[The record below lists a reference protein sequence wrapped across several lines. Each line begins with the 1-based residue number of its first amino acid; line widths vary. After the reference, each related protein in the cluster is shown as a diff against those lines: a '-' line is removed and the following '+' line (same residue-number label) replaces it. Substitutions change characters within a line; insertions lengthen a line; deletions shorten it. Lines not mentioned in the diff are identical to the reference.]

1 MHKILHIVG
10 NRPHFIKLAPVSRV
24 IKKHEGLEEVIV
36 HTGQHYDQMMS
47 GHFIDE
53 LEIPKPHY
61 NLEVGSEKPL
71 IQFAKILSGI
81 QEILTKEKPDVV
93 LVYGDT
99 NSTAAGAI
107 AAAKSNILLGHVES
121 GLREHNKSVPEEI
134 NKLLT
139 DSVTDLFFV
148 PTQTGIDNLKKE
160 GKTKQVYL
168 TGDVGLDLISQS
180 EKKIIAAEEILNQ
193 YNLTKNEYIF
203 MTCHRAA
210 NTESIEKM
218 TEIFSAANDL
228 GKKIFFP
235 AHPRTTKMIKQ
246 FSLNGL
252 LDGDH
257 WIITGPIG
265 FFKTQAL
272 IKNAAY
278 CLTDSGGVIK
288 ESYFHKTPAIIIDK
302 QTEWL
307 ETLNEGWNH
316 IAGPYKT
323 KILKIADELIIPNDH
338 FNSLGDGTAAKQ
350 IIEIIVS
357 FLNQKIA

>member
-1 MHKILHIVG
+1 MTKILHIVG
-10 NRPHFIKLAPVSRV
+10 NRPHFIKLAPVSRA
-24 IKKHEGLEEVIV
+24 IKSKEGLEEVIV

-53 LEIPKPHY
+53 LELPKPHY

-71 IQFAKILSGI
+71 IQMAKILSGL
-81 QEILTKEKPDVV
+81 QEILSEENPDLI

-107 AAAKSNILLGHVES
+107 AAAKSNIPLGHVES

-139 DSVTDLFFV
+139 DAVTDLYFV
-148 PTQTGIDNLKKE
+148 PTQTGVDNLGRE
-160 GKTKQVYL
+160 GKVDHVYL
-168 TGDVGLDLISQS
+168 TGDVGLDLVFQSS
-180 EKKIIAAEEILNQ
+180 EKIKTAEGILEQ
-193 YNLTKNEYIF
+193 YGLEKNEYVF

-210 NTESIEKM
+210 NTASTQSM
-218 TEIFSAANDL
+218 TEIFSAANQL

-235 AHPRTTKMIKQ
+235 AHPRTTKTIKEY
-246 FSLNGL
+246 SLNGML
-252 LDGDH
+252 EGKH
-257 WIITGPIG
+257 WVITGPIG
-265 FFKTQAL
+265 FFETQAL

-307 ETLNEGWNH
+307 ETIDEGWNH
-316 IAGPYKT
+316 IAGPSQA
-323 KILKIADELIIPNDH
+323 KIIEIAKNLQLPTEHN
-338 FNSLGDGTAAKQ
+338 NSLGDGTASKQ
-350 IIEIIVS
+350 IVEIILS
-357 FLNQKIA
+357 FLNQKNA

>member
-1 MHKILHIVG
+1 MFKILHIVG
-10 NRPHFIKLAPVSRV
+10 NRPHFIKLAPVSRAISDV
-24 IKKHEGLEEVIV
+24 DTLDEVIV

-47 GHFIDE
+47 GHFIQE
-53 LEIPKPHY
+53 LALPKPHY

-71 IQFAKILSGI
+71 VQFAKILTGLEEVFS
-81 QEILTKEKPDVV
+81 KEKPDFV

-107 AAAKSNILLGHVES
+107 AAAKSNIPLGHVES

-148 PTQTGIDNLKKE
+148 PTQTGMDNLKKE
-160 GKTKQVYL
+160 GKMDQVYL
-168 TGDVGLDLISQS
+168 TGDVGLDLVFQS
-180 EKKIIAAEEILNQ
+180 AEKIKNAEAILDQ
-193 YNLTKNEYIF
+193 YGLDKGEYVF

-210 NTESIEKM
+210 NPEHSDSLK
-218 TEIFSAANDL
+218 EIFAAANEL
-228 GKKIFFP
+228 GKKVFFP
-235 AHPRTTKMIKQ
+235 AHPRTTKVIQ
-246 FSLNGL
+246 EYSLRGML
-252 LDGDH
+252 EGDH

-265 FFKTQAL
+265 FFETQAL

-288 ESYFHKTPAIIIDK
+288 ESYFHQTPAIIIDK

-307 ETLNEGWNH
+307 ETLDEGWSH
-316 IAGPYKT
+316 LAGPSKS
-323 KILKIADELIIPNDH
+323 KILELAKGLNTPMTH
-338 FNSLGDGTAAKQ
+338 SNSLGNGTAAKQ
-350 IIEIIVS
+350 IVEIIVT
-357 FLNQKIA
+357 FLNQKMA

>member
-1 MHKILHIVG
+1 MYKILHIVG
-10 NRPHFIKLAPVSRV
+10 NRPHFIKLAPVSRA
-24 IKKHEGLEEVIV
+24 IKENDNLEEIIV

-53 LEIPKPHY
+53 LALPKPNY

-71 IQFAKILSGI
+71 IQFAKILSSL
-81 QEILTKEKPDVV
+81 QEVIIKEKPDLI

-107 AAAKSNILLGHVES
+107 AAAKSNIPLGHVES

-139 DSVTDLFFV
+139 DAVTDLYFV
-148 PTQTGIDNLKKE
+148 PTQTGMDNLKAE

-168 TGDVGLDLISQS
+168 TGDVGLDLVFQS
-180 EKKIIAAEEILNQ
+180 AEKILKAEEILHQ
-193 YNLTKNEYIF
+193 YGLKKDNYIF

-210 NTESIEKM
+210 NTSSIKSM
-218 TEIFSAANDL
+218 TEIFTAATQI
-228 GKKIFFP
+228 KKTIFFP
-235 AHPRTTKMIKQ
+235 AHPRTANIIKEYK
-246 FSLNGL
+246 LNHL
-252 LDGDH
+252 LQGDN
-257 WIITGPIG
+257 WIVTGPIG
-265 FFKTQAL
+265 FFETQAL
-272 IKNAAY
+272 IKNAEF

-307 ETLNEGWNH
+307 ETINEGWNH
-316 IAGPYKT
+316 IAGPYKE
-323 KILKIADELIIPNDH
+323 KIIQIVKKLKQPTIHN
-338 FNSLGDGTAAKQ
+338 NSLGDGTAAKK
-350 IIEIIVS
+350 IVDIIVD
-357 FLNQKIA
+357 FLNR